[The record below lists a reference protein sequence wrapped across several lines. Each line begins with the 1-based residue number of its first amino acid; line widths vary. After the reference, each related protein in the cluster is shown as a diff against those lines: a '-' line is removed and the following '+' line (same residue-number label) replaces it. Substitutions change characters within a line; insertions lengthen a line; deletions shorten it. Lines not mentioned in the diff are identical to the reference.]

1 LAGEHPRGVKNI
13 PPLDQAMAVSIPM
26 PPTDRQDT
34 KLSMPMPPPLM
45 HTRSGNEL
53 YERPQTP
60 TSNGFTSPMQTPQGS
75 PSKKQFPPGANDL
88 PSVFDHAM
96 KLAPVTSS
104 QGQQKS
110 PNKQELSVSD
120 DNTSKYAFADGIT
133 LHSQRGQSPTR
144 MSNKGNAPATGPRF
158 AKDIGI
164 QQNHAALSRHEQYQP
179 AETKKTP
186 QTRGL
191 TTEEL
196 QKLQGPRIKRLA
208 NVTQLCK
215 PF

>member
-1 LAGEHPRGVKNI
+1 
-13 PPLDQAMAVSIPM
+13 
-26 PPTDRQDT
+26 
-34 KLSMPMPPPLM
+34 
-45 HTRSGNEL
+45 
-53 YERPQTP
+53 
-60 TSNGFTSPMQTPQGS
+60 
-75 PSKKQFPPGANDL
+75 
-88 PSVFDHAM
+88 M
-96 KLAPVTSS
+96 KLAPVASS

-110 PNKQELSVSD
+110 PNKQGLSVSD
-120 DNTSKYAFADGIT
+120 DNISKDTFADGIA

-144 MSNKGNAPATGPRF
+144 MSNKENTPAAGPRF
-158 AKDIGI
+158 AKDAGI

-179 AETKKTP
+179 PETKKTP

-215 PF
+215 PFQIVWGLR